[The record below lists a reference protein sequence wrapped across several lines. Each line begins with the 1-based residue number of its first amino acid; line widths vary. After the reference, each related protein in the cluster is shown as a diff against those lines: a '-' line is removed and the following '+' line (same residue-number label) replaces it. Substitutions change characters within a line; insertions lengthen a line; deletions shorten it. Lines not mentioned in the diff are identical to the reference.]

1 MEVYATEGGYNNER
15 ATVYIANILTAPG
28 GNIVFEYTKTINYC
42 NKSPGK
48 SLLCTWTAD
57 NANEMSFNQFMTE
70 LMASCST

>member
-1 MEVYATEGGYNNER
+1 MELYVTKGGYNER
-15 ATVYIANILTAPG
+15 STVYIANILTAPG
-28 GNIVFEYTKTINYC
+28 VNIVFENTQTINYC

-48 SLLCTWTAD
+48 SLLRTWTAD